1 MGQGQSSSP
10 PPPRTHEELVKELAN
25 RFATKCFTPLEL
37 YSLKDNFK
45 SLADSTVEGPLIS
58 RAAGQGDGD
67 GSEERK
73 GDSDDASTQVGRR
86 ESADSPNQKQRVLRY
101 LKEDTIARFLAIPD
115 ILGASPI
122 VFQMLSYLG
131 AFPFL
136 GDAPA
141 VLGLEQLVIV
151 VTLLTDRYRR
161 VLVHGASDRRTLLFR
176 SLAVHDRRLFS
187 DDKKEAAAEAQRERQ
202 GYEAGANSHG
212 FAVDEAVEDDDGGD
226 EGEGDDSFDF
236 DADDGD
242 TSGNNDDEL
251 VLAAFE
257 ALDYVDSTVPAATG
271 PQATA
276 RKTSDIA
283 AAAAAT
289 LHGARIPADNFRK
302 LLMLLLLVAPL
313 GPQEQLSLYAGRFTG
328 DALDSL
334 RETAQCVLAAFLDVE
349 TSPGIKFAHFDA
361 IIPVCF
367 PYLFS
372 GFNVLFEHFLFSK
385 NLDLSRM
392 KPGAAAAG
400 SGGTET
406 GNDAGAD
413 GAKNDSSGS
422 SSSSSNNNNNN
433 NNSTKATPATPATL
447 ARRKSSAA
455 TIPSKDIPI
464 PPLLLNEG
472 TSYIMN
478 LNILSQLS
486 FFIPGSSLF
495 HRLRPLYS
503 GDSDGFSMGSFET
516 KVFNWRAPTILL
528 VKGSRISDRP
538 RGQEAA
544 FDSALPPRRFPH
556 GNGKRPER
564 PAAVPAAAGAKGNIK
579 STDNNNNNDDD
590 DETLIFGAYISQP
603 WRLTHRECFG
613 DSDTVLFQLSPVHD
627 VFGASAINQD
637 YVAFVKPSAANQHAG
652 GIGFGCPSPSGT
664 AAKANLK
671 QQSHAASAFEG
682 ILPLG
687 PLSLMIDANFEFGV
701 MTHDRGR
708 PTSSAAAGAGAGG
721 AFHAS
726 AARMFSFQD
735 RFSIEALEVWGCGGD
750 AEAQAQAE
758 RWAWE
763 AREAEARRRINL
775 GTGDIEA
782 DRALLEMAGL
792 IGANRS
798 GGSMG

>member
-1 MGQGQSSSP
+1 MGQGQSSP
-10 PPPRTHEELVKELAN
+10 PPAPRSHEELVKELAN
-25 RFATKCFTPLEL
+25 RFATKCFTSLEL

-45 SLADSTVEGPLIS
+45 SLADATNDCPHVAQSVTQTGDPD
-58 RAAGQGDGD
+58 AG
-67 GSEERK
+67 
-73 GDSDDASTQVGRR
+73 GDSDSSHDGGERTDRR
-86 ESADSPNQKQRVLRY
+86 QSNAARTRKHRVLRY
-101 LKEDTIARFLAIPD
+101 LKEDTVARFLAIPD

-151 VTLLTDRYRR
+151 VTLLTDRYQR
-161 VLVHGASDRRTLLFR
+161 VLAHGASDRRTLLFR
-176 SLAVHDRRLFS
+176 SLAVHDRKLFS
-187 DDKKEAAAEAQRERQ
+187 DDKKEAAAEALRERQ
-202 GYEAGANSHG
+202 GNEAGGNKGFDVDAAIVDDHG
-212 FAVDEAVEDDDGGD
+212 DDDD
-226 EGEGDDSFDF
+226 EGVYDGDDFDGG
-236 DADDGD
+236 DGD

-257 ALDYVDSTVPAATG
+257 ALDYVDSSVPTG
-271 PQATA
+271 PMAAA
-276 RKTSDIA
+276 RKASEI
-283 AAAAAT
+283 AAT
-289 LHGARIPADNFRK
+289 LHGARIPADNFRR

-313 GPQEQLSLYAGRFTG
+313 SPQEQLSLYAGRFTG

-334 RETAQCVLAAFLDVE
+334 RETAQCVLATFLDVE

-367 PYLFS
+367 PFIFG
-372 GFNVLFEHFLFSK
+372 GFNALFEHFLFSK

-392 KPGAAAAG
+392 KPGAAAAA
-400 SGGTET
+400 
-406 GNDAGAD
+406 GNENTSNPGVAA
-413 GAKNDSSGS
+413 AA
-422 SSSSSNNNNNN
+422 SSN
-433 NNSTKATPATPATL
+433 TTPTTP

-455 TIPSKDIPI
+455 TIPPKDIPL
-464 PPLLLNEG
+464 PPLLL
-472 TSYIMN
+472 SDAVSHVMN

-495 HRLRPLYS
+495 HRLRPLYF

-516 KVFNWRAPTILL
+516 KVFNWRAPTIML

-544 FDSALPPRRFPH
+544 FDSSLPPRRFPH
-556 GNGKRPER
+556 GNGKR
-564 PAAVPAAAGAKGNIK
+564 AAVAGGSKTHDHN
-579 STDNNNNNDDD
+579 SNNDDDD

-603 WRLTHRECFG
+603 WRMTHRECFG
-613 DSDTVLFQLSPVHD
+613 DSETVLFQLSPVHD
-627 VFGASAINQD
+627 VFGASTINHD

-652 GIGFGCPSPSGT
+652 GIGLGCPSPMGT
-664 AAKANLK
+664 AAKASLK
-671 QQSHAASAFEG
+671 QKSHAASEG

-708 PTSSAAAGAGAGG
+708 PTASAAAGSGAGG
-721 AFHAS
+721 AFHVS

-763 AREAEARRRINL
+763 AREAESRRRINL

-792 IGANRS
+792 VGANRS
-798 GGSMG
+798 GGSMV